1 MSVSPGRSATV
12 GKAIPFHSG
21 GDASER
27 TSTQR
32 LPRRMRAPTI
42 WTGDSDPVTDPFTHP
57 FADPFA
63 RAAVC
68 EWVCEWEEGTEPVP
82 VPEDS
87 GEVAAAGTSIGTS
100 ATATAASAA
109 DAASASIWGSRSLT
123 TASVCFVFRLISKVT
138 SPQKMVWP
146 SASVAPGS
154 SSAPSISAA
163 AGPLRTPS
171 ESSAEYSA
179 PPAAASSGREES
191 VSSTREAPLG
201 NAWRTTASR
210 RSSAVRFS

>member
-1 MSVSPGRSATV
+1 MSDSPGPSATV

-32 LPRRMRAPTI
+32 LPRRMRVPTI
-42 WTGDSDPVTDPFTHP
+42 WAGDSDPVTDPFTHP
-57 FADPFA
+57 FTDPFA
-63 RAAVC
+63 RAAV
-68 EWVCEWEEGTEPVP
+68 EAKGTAPMPVP
-82 VPEDS
+82 AES
-87 GEVAAAGTSIGTS
+87 GESAAAGTSIGTG
-100 ATATAASAA
+100 ATATAAAA
-109 DAASASIWGSRSLT
+109 AAAASASIWGSRSLT
-123 TASVCFVFRLISKVT
+123 TASVCFVLRLISKVT

-163 AGPLRTPS
+163 AGPLRAPS

-179 PPAAASSGREES
+179 PPAAASSCREES
-191 VSSTREAPLG
+191 DSNTREAPLG
-201 NAWRTTASR
+201 NAWRTTESR